1 MFFRIKPS
9 GERRYL
15 QIVENT
21 REGAK
26 TRQSVIA
33 TLGRVDELE
42 AQGKLDALLRSGA
55 RLCETAM
62 LVSSLRDGTLEA
74 VSTRLLIATEI

>member
-9 GERRYL
+9 GDRRYL

-21 REGAK
+21 RDGTK
-26 TRQSVIA
+26 TKQSVLC

-42 AQGKLDALLRSGA
+42 VNGKLDVLLRSGA
-55 RLCETAM
+55 RLC
-62 LVSSLRDGTLEA
+62 
-74 VSTRLLIATEI
+74 

>member
-1 MFFRIKPS
+1 MRNSTIWMRCLIGDSHVLPHQAL
-9 GERRYL
+9 GARRYL

-42 AQGKLDALLRSGA
+42 IL
-55 RLCETAM
+55 
-62 LVSSLRDGTLEA
+62 
-74 VSTRLLIATEI
+74 

>member
-21 REGAK
+21 RDGAHTVQRVVGHPR
-26 TRQSVIA
+26 TR
-33 TLGRVDELE
+33 
-42 AQGKLDALLRSGA
+42 
-55 RLCETAM
+55 
-62 LVSSLRDGTLEA
+62 
-74 VSTRLLIATEI
+74 

>member
-9 GERRYL
+9 GDRRYL

-21 REGAK
+21 RDGAK

-33 TLGRVDELE
+33 TLGRVD
-42 AQGKLDALLRSGA
+42 
-55 RLCETAM
+55 
-62 LVSSLRDGTLEA
+62 
-74 VSTRLLIATEI
+74 